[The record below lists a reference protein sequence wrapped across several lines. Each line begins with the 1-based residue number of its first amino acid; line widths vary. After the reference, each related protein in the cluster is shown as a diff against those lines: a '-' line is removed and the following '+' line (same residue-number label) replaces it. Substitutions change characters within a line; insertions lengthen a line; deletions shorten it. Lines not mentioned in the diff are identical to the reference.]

1 MPKSGKTSRTNCL
14 NSFASHARM
23 TGTAMIQTDAL
34 VIGAGPVGLFQ
45 VFQLGL
51 LDIKAHVVDS
61 LPYAGGQCIELYAD
75 KPIYDIPGTPRTTG
89 RALVASLLE
98 QIKPF
103 GASFH
108 LGQEV
113 STLAQ
118 QPDGRFLV
126 GTSRGQSFL
135 AKTIFIAAGV
145 GSFQAKRLKIAGLDG
160 FENTQLFHHTDD
172 PARFA
177 GKTVLVVGGDEAA
190 VDAAIRLAEPGG
202 QQAKSVTLLHRRDVL
217 QGPADL
223 LARFDALRA
232 SGALRFQVGQVTG
245 INTAGARLTAAQV
258 TDVDGNTAALPLDSM
273 LVLLGL
279 SPRLGPLSHWG
290 MAMERKQLQVDTEKF
305 STSLPGIF
313 AVGDINTYPG
323 KKKLILCGF
332 HECTLAA
339 YAAAELVFP
348 GQKIPFQY
356 TTTSPKLHK
365 LLGVA
370 TPSPA

>member
-1 MPKSGKTSRTNCL
+1 MSSD
-14 NSFASHARM
+14 AI
-23 TGTAMIQTDAL
+23 IQTDAL

-61 LPYAGGQCIELYAD
+61 LPHPGGQCVELYAD

-89 RALVASLLE
+89 RELVASLLE

-113 STLAQ
+113 STLAPQ
-118 QPDGRFLV
+118 ADGRFLV
-126 GTSRGQSFL
+126 ETSRGQSFL

-145 GSFQAKRLKIAGLDG
+145 GSFQAKRLKVDGLDA
-160 FENTQLFHHTDD
+160 FENTQLFHHADE

-177 GKTVLVVGGDEAA
+177 GKNVLVVGGDEAA
-190 VDAAIRLAEPGG
+190 VEAAIRLSEPGPH
-202 QQAKSVTLLHRRDVL
+202 QAKGVTLLHRRDVL
-217 QGPADL
+217 QASADS
-223 LARFDALRA
+223 LARVTALRQ

-245 INTAGARLTAAQV
+245 IRIEGGELTAAHI
-258 TDVDGNTAALPLDSM
+258 TDVDGNTAALPLDNL

-279 SPRLGPLSHWG
+279 SPRLGPLNQWG
-290 MAMERKQLQVDTEKF
+290 LAMERKQLQVDTEKF
-305 STSLPGIF
+305 STSMAGIF

-339 YAAAELVFP
+339 YAAAEIIFP

-365 LLGVA
+365 LLGVE
-370 TPSPA
+370 TPAAG

>member
-1 MPKSGKTSRTNCL
+1 MIETN
-14 NSFASHARM
+14 
-23 TGTAMIQTDAL
+23 AL
-34 VIGAGPVGLFQ
+34 IVGAGPVGLFQ

-61 LPYAGGQCIELYAD
+61 LPHPGGQCIELYAD

-89 RALVASLLE
+89 RELVASLLE

-108 LGQEV
+108 LGRQV
-113 STLAQ
+113 RTVAQ
-118 QPDGRFLV
+118 QADGRLLV
-126 GTSRGQSFL
+126 ETSRGQSFL

-145 GSFQAKRLKIAGLDG
+145 GAFQPKRLKIEGLDG
-160 FENTQLFHHTDD
+160 FEGSQLFHHLDQ

-177 GKTVLVVGGDEAA
+177 GQRVLVVGGDEAA
-190 VDAAIRLAEPGG
+190 VEAASRLAEAGPH
-202 QQAKSVTLLHRRDVL
+202 QAQSVTLLHRREVL
-217 QGPADL
+217 QAPEDL
-223 LARFDALRA
+223 LARFESLRS
-232 SGALRFQVGQVTG
+232 SGAAHFQVGQVTG
-245 INTAGARLTAAQV
+245 IATESGRLTAAQI

-279 SPRLGPLSHWG
+279 SPRLGPLSQWG
-290 MAMERKQLQVDTEKF
+290 LAMERKQLQVDTEKF
-305 STSLPGIF
+305 STPIPGVF

-332 HECTLAA
+332 HEATLAA
-339 YAAAELVFP
+339 YAAAEIIFP
-348 GQKIPFQY
+348 NQKIPFQY

-370 TPSPA
+370 ARPPGAEGP

>member
-1 MPKSGKTSRTNCL
+1 
-14 NSFASHARM
+14 M

-61 LPYAGGQCIELYAD
+61 LPYPGGQCIELYAD

-89 RALVASLLE
+89 RELVASLLE

-118 QPDGRFLV
+118 QADGRFLV
-126 GTSRGQSFL
+126 ETSRGQAFL
-135 AKTIFIAAGV
+135 SKTIFIAAGV
-145 GSFQAKRLKIAGLDG
+145 GAFQPKRLKLDGLDV
-160 FENTQLFHHTDD
+160 FENTQLFHHDD
-172 PARFA
+172 EPARFA
-177 GKTVLVVGGDEAA
+177 GQTVLVVGGDEAA
-190 VDAAIRLAEPGG
+190 VESAIRLAEAGP
-202 QQAKSVTLLHRRDVL
+202 QQAKRVILLHRRDVL
-217 QGPADL
+217 QAPAER
-223 LARFDALRA
+223 LARFEVLRN

-245 INTAGARLTAAQV
+245 IATQDGRLTAAQV
-258 TDVDGNTAALPLDSM
+258 TDVDGNTAALPLDSL

-279 SPRLGPLSHWG
+279 SPRLGPLSQWG
-290 MAMERKQLQVDTEKF
+290 LAMERKQLPVDTAKF

-332 HECTLAA
+332 HESTLAA
-339 YAAAELVFP
+339 YAAAELIFP

-365 LLGVA
+365 LLGVE
-370 TPSPA
+370 TP

>member
-1 MPKSGKTSRTNCL
+1 
-14 NSFASHARM
+14 M
-23 TGTAMIQTDAL
+23 TGAAMIQTDAL

-51 LDIKAHVVDS
+51 LDIQTDVVDA
-61 LPYAGGQCIELYAD
+61 LPHPGGQCIELYAD

-103 GASFH
+103 GARFH

-113 STLAQ
+113 STLARQ
-118 QPDGRFLV
+118 ADGRFLV
-126 GTSRGQSFL
+126 DTSRGQSFL
-135 AKTIFIAAGV
+135 ATTIFIAAGV
-145 GSFQAKRLKIAGLDG
+145 GAFQPKRLKIDGLDV
-160 FENTQLFHHTDD
+160 FENTQLFHHLDE

-177 GKTVLVVGGDEAA
+177 GAKVLVVGGDEAA
-190 VDAAIRLAEPGG
+190 VEAAIRLAEAGM
-202 QQAKSVTLLHRRDVL
+202 QQATTVTLLHRRDVL
-217 QGPADL
+217 QAPEKI
-223 LARFDALRA
+223 LARFESLRN

-245 INTAGARLTAAQV
+245 ITTEGGRLTAAQI
-258 TDVDGNTAALPLDSM
+258 TGVDGDTAALLVDNM

-279 SPRLGPLSHWG
+279 SPRLGPVSQWG
-290 MAMERKQLQVDTEKF
+290 LAMERKQLPVDTEKF
-305 STSLPGIF
+305 STSVPGIF

-332 HECTLAA
+332 HEATLAA
-339 YAAAELVFP
+339 YAAAEIIFP
-348 GQKIPFQY
+348 NQKIPFQY

-370 TPSPA
+370 PPAPGAEGT

>member
-1 MPKSGKTSRTNCL
+1 MQKSGKTSRTNCL

-23 TGTAMIQTDAL
+23 TGTAIIETDAL

-61 LPYAGGQCIELYAD
+61 LPHPGGQCVELYAD

-89 RALVASLLE
+89 RELIASLLE
-98 QIKPF
+98 QIRPF

-118 QPDGRFLV
+118 QADGRFLV

-145 GSFQAKRLKIAGLDG
+145 GSFQPKRLKIDGLDA
-160 FENTQLFHHTDD
+160 FENTQLFHHADD

-177 GKTVLVVGGDEAA
+177 GKTVLVIGGDETA
-190 VDAAIRLAEPGG
+190 VDAAIRLAEPGR

-217 QGPADL
+217 QAPADL
-223 LARFDALRA
+223 LARFEALRA
-232 SGALRFQVGQVTG
+232 SGALRFKVGQVTG
-245 INTAGARLTAAQV
+245 IDTAGAGLTAAQL
-258 TDVDGNTAALPLDSM
+258 TGVDGNTAPLPLDSM

-279 SPRLGPLSHWG
+279 SPRLGPLSQWG

-348 GQKIPFQY
+348 DQKIPFQY

-370 TPSPA
+370 TPSPD

>member
-1 MPKSGKTSRTNCL
+1 
-14 NSFASHARM
+14 
-23 TGTAMIQTDAL
+23 MIETDAL

-61 LPYAGGQCIELYAD
+61 LPHPGGQCIELYAD

-98 QIKPF
+98 QIRPF

-113 STLAQ
+113 GTLAQ
-118 QPDGRFLV
+118 QADGRFLV
-126 GTSRGQSFL
+126 ETSRGQSFL

-145 GSFQAKRLKIAGLDG
+145 GSFQPKRLKIAGLDA
-160 FENTQLFHHTDD
+160 FENTQLFHHADD

-217 QGPADL
+217 QAPADR

-245 INTAGARLTAAQV
+245 IDTAGAGLTAAQL
-258 TDVDGNTAALPLDSM
+258 TDVDGNTAALPLESI

-279 SPRLGPLSHWG
+279 SPRLGPLSQWG

-348 GQKIPFQY
+348 DQKIPFQY

-370 TPSPA
+370 TPSPD

>member
-1 MPKSGKTSRTNCL
+1 MTDTST
-14 NSFASHARM
+14 
-23 TGTAMIQTDAL
+23 IQTDVL

-61 LPYAGGQCIELYAD
+61 LPHPGGQCIELYAD

-89 RALVASLLE
+89 RALVTSLLE

-103 GASFH
+103 GAAFH

-118 QPDGRFLV
+118 KADGRFLV
-126 GTSRGQSFL
+126 ETSRGLSFL
-135 AKTIFIAAGV
+135 TKTIFVAAGV
-145 GSFQAKRLKIAGLDG
+145 GSFQPKRLKIDGLDG
-160 FENTQLFHHTDD
+160 LEGSQLFHHIGD

-190 VDAAIRLAEPGG
+190 VEAAIRLAEAGA

-217 QGPADL
+217 QAPEEV
-223 LARFDALRA
+223 LARFEAWRN

-245 INTAGARLTAAQV
+245 ITTDAGKLTAAQI
-258 TDVDGNTAALPLDSM
+258 TGVDGNTAALPVDNM

-279 SPRLGPLSHWG
+279 SPRLGPLSQWG
-290 MAMERKQLQVDTEKF
+290 LAMERKQLQVDTEKF
-305 STSLPGIF
+305 STSIPGIF

-339 YAAAELVFP
+339 YAAAELIFP
-348 GQKIPFQY
+348 GQRIPFQY

-365 LLGVA
+365 LLGVGTHPLDA
-370 TPSPA
+370 EGL

>member
-1 MPKSGKTSRTNCL
+1 MPV
-14 NSFASHARM
+14 
-23 TGTAMIQTDAL
+23 IQTDAL

-61 LPYAGGQCIELYAD
+61 LPHPGGQCAELYAD

-89 RALVASLLE
+89 RELVASLLQ

-108 LGQEV
+108 LCQEV

-118 QPDGRFLV
+118 QDDGRFLV
-126 GTSRGQSFL
+126 ETSRTSFL

-145 GSFQAKRLKIAGLDG
+145 GSFQPKRLKIAGLDS
-160 FENTQLFHHTDD
+160 FEGSQLFHHADES
-172 PARFA
+172 ARFA
-177 GKTVLVVGGDEAA
+177 GKNVLVVGGDEAA
-190 VDAAIRLAEPGG
+190 VDSAIRLAGPGP
-202 QQAKSVTLLHRRDVL
+202 QQSKSVTLLHRRDVL
-217 QGPADL
+217 QASAEV
-223 LARFDALRA
+223 LAHF
-232 SGALRFQVGQVTG
+232 GALRESGAASFQVGQVTDITTEDG
-245 INTAGARLTAAQV
+245 KLTAARI
-258 TDVDGNTAALPLDSM
+258 TDVDGNTTALPVDCM

-279 SPRLGPLSHWG
+279 SPRLGPLSQWG
-290 MAMERKQLQVDTEKF
+290 LAMERKQLQVDTEKF
-305 STSLPGIF
+305 STSIPGIF

-339 YAAAELVFP
+339 YAAAEIIFP

-365 LLGVA
+365 LLGVELPRA
-370 TPSPA
+370 D

>member
-1 MPKSGKTSRTNCL
+1 
-14 NSFASHARM
+14 M
-23 TGTAMIQTDAL
+23 TGAAMIHTDAL

-61 LPYAGGQCIELYAD
+61 LPHPGGQCVELYAD

-89 RALVASLLE
+89 RELIASLLE
-98 QIKPF
+98 QIRPF

-118 QPDGRFLV
+118 QADGRFLV

-145 GSFQAKRLKIAGLDG
+145 GSFQPKRLKIDGLDA
-160 FENTQLFHHTDD
+160 FENTQLFHHADD
-172 PARFA
+172 SARFA
-177 GKTVLVVGGDEAA
+177 GKAVLVIGGDETA

-217 QGPADL
+217 QAPADL
-223 LARFDALRA
+223 LARFDVLRS

-245 INTAGARLTAAQV
+245 INTAGAALTAAQL

-279 SPRLGPLSHWG
+279 SPRLGPLSQWG
-290 MAMERKQLQVDTEKF
+290 MAMDRKQLQVDTEKF

-348 GQKIPFQY
+348 DQKIPFQY

-370 TPSPA
+370 TPSPD

>member
-23 TGTAMIQTDAL
+23 TGAAMIHTDAL

-61 LPYAGGQCIELYAD
+61 LPHPGGQCVELYAD

-89 RALVASLLE
+89 RELIASLLE
-98 QIKPF
+98 QIRPF

-118 QPDGRFLV
+118 QADGRFLV

-145 GSFQAKRLKIAGLDG
+145 GSFQPKRLKIDGLDA
-160 FENTQLFHHTDD
+160 FENTQLFHHADD
-172 PARFA
+172 SARFA
-177 GKTVLVVGGDEAA
+177 GKTVLVIGGDETA
-190 VDAAIRLAEPGG
+190 VDAAIRLAEPGR

-217 QGPADL
+217 QAPADL
-223 LARFDALRA
+223 LARFEALRA
-232 SGALRFQVGQVTG
+232 SGALRFKVGQVTG
-245 INTAGARLTAAQV
+245 IDTAGAGLTAAQL
-258 TDVDGNTAALPLDSM
+258 TGVDGNTAPLPLDNM

-279 SPRLGPLSHWG
+279 SPRLGPLSQWG

-339 YAAAELVFP
+339 HAAAELVFP
-348 GQKIPFQY
+348 DQKIPFQY

-370 TPSPA
+370 TPSPD

>member
-1 MPKSGKTSRTNCL
+1 MSSTS
-14 NSFASHARM
+14 
-23 TGTAMIQTDAL
+23 MIQTDAL

-61 LPYAGGQCIELYAD
+61 LPHPGGQCIELYAD

-103 GASFH
+103 DARFH

-118 QPDGRFLV
+118 QADGRFLV
-126 GTSRGQSFL
+126 ETSRGQAFL

-145 GSFQAKRLKIAGLDG
+145 GSFQPKRLKLDGLDG
-160 FENTQLFHHTDD
+160 FEGSQLFHHDD
-172 PARFA
+172 EPARFA
-177 GKTVLVVGGDEAA
+177 GKTVLVVGGDDAA
-190 VDAAIRLAEPGG
+190 VESAIRLAEPGP

-217 QGPADL
+217 QAPAER
-223 LARFDALRA
+223 LARFEALRH

-245 INTAGARLTAAQV
+245 IATEDGRLTAAQV
-258 TDVDGNTAALPLDSM
+258 TDVDGNTAALPVDSL

-279 SPRLGPLSHWG
+279 SPRLGPIAQWDL
-290 MAMERKQLQVDTEKF
+290 AMERKQLQVDTEKF
-305 STSLPGIF
+305 STSVPGIF

-348 GQKIPFQY
+348 GQRIPFQY

-365 LLGVA
+365 LLGVD
-370 TPSPA
+370 TPRQD

>member
-1 MPKSGKTSRTNCL
+1 
-14 NSFASHARM
+14 M
-23 TGTAMIQTDAL
+23 TGTSMIETDAL
-34 VIGAGPVGLFQ
+34 IVGAGPVGLFQ

-61 LPYAGGQCIELYAD
+61 LPHPGGQCIELYGD

-89 RALVASLLE
+89 RELVASLLE

-103 GASFH
+103 DACFH

-118 QPDGRFLV
+118 QADGRFRV
-126 GTSRGQSFL
+126 DTSRGQSFL

-145 GSFQAKRLKIAGLDG
+145 GAFQPKRLKIDGLDG
-160 FENTQLFHHTDD
+160 FEGSQLFHHAED

-177 GKTVLVVGGDEAA
+177 GQTVLVVGGDEAA
-190 VDAAIRLAEPGG
+190 VDRAMRLAEAGPH
-202 QQAKSVTLLHRRDVL
+202 QAKSVTLLHRRDVL
-217 QGPADL
+217 QAPAEL
-223 LARFDALRA
+223 LARFEALRT
-232 SGALRFQVGQVTG
+232 SGGLRFQVGQVTG
-245 INTAGARLTAAQV
+245 ITAEGGRLQAAQI
-258 TDVDGNTAALPLDSM
+258 TGVDGHTSALALDSM

-279 SPRLGPLSHWG
+279 SPRLGPLSQWG
-290 MAMERKQLQVDTEKF
+290 LAMERKQLPVDTAKF
-305 STSLPGIF
+305 STSIPGIF

-332 HECTLAA
+332 HEATLAA
-339 YAAAELVFP
+339 YAAAEISFP

-370 TPSPA
+370 GSPDAQGF

>member
-1 MPKSGKTSRTNCL
+1 
-14 NSFASHARM
+14 
-23 TGTAMIQTDAL
+23 MIETDAL
-34 VIGAGPVGLFQ
+34 VVGAGPVGLFQ

-61 LPYAGGQCIELYAD
+61 LPQPGGQCIELYAD

-113 STLAQ
+113 SSVAPQ
-118 QPDGRFLV
+118 ADGRFLV
-126 GTSRGQSFL
+126 GTPGGKSFL
-135 AKTIFIAAGV
+135 TKTIFIAAGV
-145 GSFQAKRLKIAGLDG
+145 GSFQPKRIKVAGLDA
-160 FENTQLFHHTDD
+160 FENTQLFHHSDES
-172 PARFA
+172 ARFA
-177 GKTVLVVGGDEAA
+177 GKNLLVVGGDEAA
-190 VDAAIRLAEPGG
+190 VHWATHLTEAGPH
-202 QQAKSVTLLHRRDVL
+202 QAKSVTLLHRRDVL
-217 QGPADL
+217 QAPPEI
-223 LARFDALRA
+223 LARFDALRR
-232 SGALRFQVGQVTG
+232 SGGARFQVGQVTG
-245 INTAGARLTAAQV
+245 IATADGSLTAAHI
-258 TDVDGNTAALPLDSM
+258 TDVDGNTAALPVDRM

-279 SPRLGPLSHWG
+279 SPKLGPLTQWG
-290 MAMERKQLQVDTEKF
+290 LDMERKQLLVDTEKF
-305 STSLPGIF
+305 ATSVPGIF

-365 LLGVA
+365 LLGVEA
-370 TPSPA
+370 RPAGAENL

>member
-1 MPKSGKTSRTNCL
+1 
-14 NSFASHARM
+14 
-23 TGTAMIQTDAL
+23 MIHTDAL

-51 LDIKAHVVDS
+51 LDIKADVVDA
-61 LPYAGGQCIELYAD
+61 LPHPGGQCIELYAD

-103 GASFH
+103 GARFH

-113 STLAQ
+113 STLARQ
-118 QPDGRFLV
+118 ADGRFLV
-126 GTSRGQSFL
+126 DTSRGQSFL
-135 AKTIFIAAGV
+135 ATTIFIAAGV
-145 GSFQAKRLKIAGLDG
+145 GAFQPKRLKIDGLDV
-160 FENTQLFHHTDD
+160 FENTQLFHHLDE

-177 GKTVLVVGGDEAA
+177 GGKVLVVGGDEAA
-190 VDAAIRLAEPGG
+190 VEAAIRLAEAGM
-202 QQAKSVTLLHRRDVL
+202 QQATTVTLLHRRDVL
-217 QGPADL
+217 QAPEKI
-223 LARFDALRA
+223 LARFESLRN

-245 INTAGARLTAAQV
+245 ITTEGGRLTAAQI
-258 TDVDGNTAALPLDSM
+258 TGVDGDTAALPVDNM
-273 LVLLGL
+273 LVMLGL
-279 SPRLGPLSHWG
+279 SPRLGPVSQWG
-290 MAMERKQLQVDTEKF
+290 LAMERKQLPVDTEKF
-305 STSLPGIF
+305 STSVPGIF

-332 HECTLAA
+332 HEATLAA
-339 YAAAELVFP
+339 YAAAEIIFP
-348 GQKIPFQY
+348 NQKIPFQY

-370 TPSPA
+370 PPAPGAEGT

>member
-23 TGTAMIQTDAL
+23 TGAAMIHTDAL

-61 LPYAGGQCIELYAD
+61 LPHPGGQCVELYAD

-89 RALVASLLE
+89 RELIASLLE
-98 QIKPF
+98 QIRPF
-103 GASFH
+103 SASFH
-108 LGQEV
+108 LVQEV

-118 QPDGRFLV
+118 QADGRFLV

-145 GSFQAKRLKIAGLDG
+145 GSFQPKRLKIDGLDA
-160 FENTQLFHHTDD
+160 FENTQLFHHADD
-172 PARFA
+172 SARFA
-177 GKTVLVVGGDEAA
+177 GKTVLVIGGDETA
-190 VDAAIRLAEPGG
+190 VDAAIRLAEPGR

-217 QGPADL
+217 QAPADL
-223 LARFDALRA
+223 LARFEALRA
-232 SGALRFQVGQVTG
+232 SGALRFKVGQVTG
-245 INTAGARLTAAQV
+245 IDTAGAGLTAAQL
-258 TDVDGNTAALPLDSM
+258 TGVDGNTAPLPLDNM

-279 SPRLGPLSHWG
+279 SPRLGPLSQWG

-305 STSLPGIF
+305 ST
-313 AVGDINTYPG
+313 NTYPG

-348 GQKIPFQY
+348 DQKIPFQY

-370 TPSPA
+370 TPSPD